1 MSYSYFTMW
10 GMLAL
15 LALGAVGGGIYRGD
29 LIGTFRDAYPSDIV
43 HQDALRRCAESDAS
57 FSKFSQEDRET
68 CYRALLE
75 PRPI

>member
-10 GMLAL
+10 GMLGL
-15 LALGAVGGGIYRGD
+15 LALGAFGGAIYRGD
-29 LIGTFRDAYPSDIV
+29 LIGTFSDAYPSDIA
-43 HQDALRRCAESDAS
+43 HQDALRRCAAADAS
-57 FSKFSQEDRET
+57 FSKFSKEDRDS

>member
-15 LALGAVGGGIYRGD
+15 LVFGALGGAIYRGD
-29 LIGTFRDAYPSDIV
+29 LIETFRDAYPSDIA
-43 HQDALRRCAESDAS
+43 HQDALRRCAQSDAS
-57 FSKFSQEDRET
+57 FSKFSRDDRET